1 VDESKWRLVGVA
13 SLAGAVLVGAVVGFG
28 GRPQAL
34 PVPVAA
40 APLSAAP
47 LSAAQGPI
55 DAATPAEIVVHVAG
69 AVVRPGLVRVPVESR
84 VADAVAA
91 AGGATPEAAL
101 SAINLAA
108 PLSDGTQVVV
118 PVVTSPGEAQA
129 PAVIDDGRVRVNQ
142 ADAAELDALPGVGPV
157 LAERIV
163 AHRDD
168 NGPFGSVED
177 LLDVPGIGESKLE
190 AMRES
195 IVVP

>member
-1 VDESKWRLVGVA
+1 MDESKWRLVGVA

-34 PVPVAA
+34 PAPVAGTPVAVNPA
-40 APLSAAP
+40 A
-47 LSAAQGPI
+47 
-55 DAATPAEIVVHVAG
+55 PAEIVVHVAG
-69 AVVRPGLVRVPVESR
+69 AVARPGLVRVPVDSR

-91 AGGATPEAAL
+91 AGGATTEAAL

-108 PLSDGTQVVV
+108 PLSDGIQVVV
-118 PVVTSPGEAQA
+118 PAAAIDGDTPAAA
-129 PAVIDDGRVRVNQ
+129 PVDDGRVRVNQ
-142 ADAAELDALPGVGPV
+142 ADAVGMDALPGVGPV

-163 AHRDD
+163 AYRDE

-195 IVVP
+195 VVVP

>member
-1 VDESKWRLVGVA
+1 VDESKWRLVGVV
-13 SLAGAVLVGAVVGFG
+13 SLAGSVLVGAVVGFG
-28 GRPQAL
+28 GRPQVL
-34 PVPVAA
+34 PAPVAA
-40 APLSAAP
+40 TPMAV
-47 LSAAQGPI
+47 GP
-55 DAATPAEIVVHVAG
+55 AEQAEIVVHVAG
-69 AVVRPGLVRVPVESR
+69 EVSEPGLVRVPVSSR

-91 AGGATPEAAL
+91 AGGATPDAAL

-118 PVVTSPGEAQA
+118 PAVVIAGDPQSAA
-129 PAVIDDGRVRVNQ
+129 PVDDGRVRVNQ
-142 ADAAELDALPGVGPV
+142 ADAAGLDDLPGVGPV

-163 AHRDD
+163 AYRDE
-168 NGPFGSVED
+168 NGPFGSAED

>member
-13 SLAGAVLVGAVVGFG
+13 SLAGAVLIGAAVGFG
-28 GRPQAL
+28 GRPQAI
-34 PVPVAA
+34 PAPVAA
-40 APLSAAP
+40 TSLAAEP
-47 LSAAQGPI
+47 AA
-55 DAATPAEIVVHVAG
+55 PAEIVVHVAG
-69 AVVRPGLVRVPVESR
+69 AVANPGLVRVSVDSR

-91 AGGATPEAAL
+91 AGGATSEAAL
-101 SAINLAA
+101 AAINLAA

-118 PVVTSPGEAQA
+118 PSAATGGDPLSAGAGAGAVV
-129 PAVIDDGRVRVNQ
+129 DGRVRVNQ
-142 ADAAELDALPGVGPV
+142 ADAAELDMLPGVGPV

-163 AHRDD
+163 GYRDE

-177 LLDVPGIGESKLE
+177 LLDVPGIGESKLA